1 MFIDEARVHV
11 RGGRGGD
18 GAVAFLREKHRP
30 KGGPA
35 GGDGGK
41 GGDVVFE
48 VSREARTLIELY
60 RLKNIAAADGKPGGG
75 RNRSGRAGDDTTVRV
90 PPGTVVRDASSGAA
104 IADLTTEEQRAV
116 VASGGRGGRG
126 NQHFATPT
134 DQAPRRAEPGRPGK
148 SRELVVELKLIA
160 DAGIVGLPNAGKS
173 TLLSRVSAARPKVA
187 AYPFTTTEPA
197 LGIVTSG
204 DFREIVLADL
214 PGLIEGAS
222 RGAGLGHEF
231 LKHVER
237 TRLIVHLVDAAP
249 VDGGDPVANVR
260 TIRAELA
267 GYSAELARRPEVLV
281 ANKIDVPEAEAD
293 VRRLREAYGKGVL
306 AISAATGAGVKELLG
321 ELFRRLVPPRQSPDM
336 R

>member
-11 RGGRGGD
+11 RGGRGGN

-35 GGDGGK
+35 GGDGGN

-60 RLKNIAAADGKPGGG
+60 RRKKIAAADGKPGGG
-75 RNRSGRAGDDTTVRV
+75 RNCSGRAGDDTTVRV
-90 PPGTVVRDASSGAA
+90 PPGTVVRDASSGAV
-104 IADLTTEEQRAV
+104 IADLTTEDERV
-116 VASGGRGGRG
+116 IVAAGGRGGRG

-134 DQAPRRAEPGRPGK
+134 DQAPRRAEPGRPGE
-148 SRELVVELKLIA
+148 SRELIVELKLIA

-187 AYPFTTTEPA
+187 AYPFTTIEPA

-222 RGAGLGHEF
+222 EGAGLGHEF

-249 VDGGDPVANVR
+249 VDGTDPVANIE

-267 GYSAELARRPEVLV
+267 GYSEELARRPEVLV
-281 ANKIDVPEAEAD
+281 ANKIDVPEAEAN
-293 VRRLREAYGKGVL
+293 VRRLREAYGEGVL
-306 AISAATGAGVKELLG
+306 AVSAATGAGVKELLG
-321 ELFRRLVPPRQSPDM
+321 ELFRRLVPPR
-336 R
+336 

>member
-11 RGGRGGD
+11 RGGRGGN

-35 GGDGGK
+35 GGDGGN

-48 VSREARTLIELY
+48 VTREARTLIELY
-60 RLKNIAAADGKPGGG
+60 RRKKIAAADGKPGGG
-75 RNRSGRAGDDTTVRV
+75 RNCSGRAGDDTTVRV
-90 PPGTVVRDASSGAA
+90 PPGTVVRDASSGAV
-104 IADLTTEEQRAV
+104 IADLTTEDERV
-116 VASGGRGGRG
+116 IVAAGGRGGRG

-134 DQAPRRAEPGRPGK
+134 DQAPRRAEPGRPGE
-148 SRELVVELKLIA
+148 SRELIVELKLIA

-187 AYPFTTTEPA
+187 AYPFTTIEPA

-222 RGAGLGHEF
+222 EGAGLGHEF

-249 VDGGDPVANVR
+249 VDGTDPVPNIE

-267 GYSAELARRPEVLV
+267 GYSEELARRPEVLV
-281 ANKIDVPEAEAD
+281 ANKIDVPEAEAN
-293 VRRLREAYGKGVL
+293 VRRLREAYGEGVL
-306 AISAATGAGVKELLG
+306 AVSAATGAGVKELLG
-321 ELFRRLVPPRQSPDM
+321 ELFRRLVPPR
-336 R
+336 